1 MKENKRI
8 IVLDS
13 LRGIAALLVC
23 LFHFTNDIT
32 FLPADNFL
40 HLIGKNGWSGVQLFF
55 LISGF
60 VIPYSLYKANY
71 SYQNSISSAKNF
83 LVRRFVRIEIPY
95 FVSILLVL
103 FVGYLYAISPY
114 YKGTGFEIDFENIFL
129 HLFYINS
136 FFDKP
141 FLSSVY
147 WTLGIEFQFYL
158 LLIFV
163 FPLLLKRTLYF
174 ILILTFWYALSFAF
188 IDVHLIFGY
197 MPYFGLGI
205 LLFRNYIKVENQ
217 NYFYFIALIL
227 LGICFFE
234 SKISF
239 FVVLIASLIVY
250 FKPNF
255 KFLGS
260 AFLAS
265 ISYSLYLIHLPIG
278 GRMIS
283 LAALFT
289 QNVYFR
295 MIAVLII
302 LIICI
307 IASYIYYLL
316 IEKPS
321 LNLANK
327 INYKEEKQ

>member
-1 MKENKRI
+1 MKENEKI
-8 IVLDS
+8 IALDS
-13 LRGIAALLVC
+13 LRGIAALMVC
-23 LFHFTNDIT
+23 LFHFTNDTT
-32 FLPADNFL
+32 FLPTNNFF
-40 HLIGKNGWSGVQLFF
+40 HVVGQHGWSGVQLFF

-71 SYQNSISSAKNF
+71 SYQNCTFSAPRF
-83 LVRRFVRIEIPY
+83 LARRFVRIEIPY

-114 YKGTGFEIDFENIFL
+114 YKGIGFEIDFENVFL

-147 WTLGIEFQFYL
+147 WTLAIEFQFYIVL
-158 LLIFV
+158 LFI
-163 FPLLLKRTLYF
+163 FPLLLKRGIYF
-174 ILILTFWYALSFAF
+174 ILILSSWYGLSFIF
-188 IDVHLIFGY
+188 TDVHLIFGY
-197 MPYFGLGI
+197 IPYFGLGI
-205 LLFRNYIKVENQ
+205 LLFRNYIKIENQ
-217 NYFYFIALIL
+217 YYFYCTATFL
-227 LGICFFE
+227 LSVCFFE

-239 FVVLIASLIVY
+239 FVVLIASLIIY
-250 FKPNF
+250 LKPTF
-255 KFLGS
+255 SFWGS

-283 LAALFT
+283 LTALFT
-289 QNVYFR
+289 QNVYFK
-295 MIAVLII
+295 MIAVLIV
-302 LIICI
+302 LLICI
-307 IASYIYYLL
+307 LGSFIYYLL

-321 LNLANK
+321 LNLAKK
-327 INYKEEKQ
+327 INYKQKKE